1 MPLPLNKVVLDKY
14 IRSNLVSGIKYP
26 VHEKGDAMMCNNCR
40 TVTLLCKMYKILG
53 NILYLKLVTYAEE
66 IIGEYQEGFQR
77 GRSTVDQIITVRQI
91 LEKCWEQNIAVHNL
105 FIDFQTANNT
115 VIFKW
120 NPLTTRPRGRPKH

>member
-1 MPLPLNKVVLDKY
+1 
-14 IRSNLVSGIKYP
+14 
-26 VHEKGDAMMCNNCR
+26 
-40 TVTLLCKMYKILG
+40 MYKILG